1 MMDSLE
7 KHRRSQWKLFS
18 GIIGSTVSV
27 FLVCIGFVLA
37 ENGVQVFLLGIAFS
51 TMLLLLSPVYF
62 NRNYFLFEPHTY
74 VMASA
79 AIGMFL
85 KVFYLFF
92 IADSS
97 GVVTDRLLLG
107 LGHRVLEFGSFV
119 IFVGFFCYV
128 IGYFL
133 IGMKGSRVRIFS
145 RYGYSVPK
153 AATFG
158 WLLFLSSLIFFFLHI
173 AEVGFSYTDFS
184 DLSQKRFLG
193 ESGLPGDRF
202 GKLSYIYYK
211 LSLLSKAALY
221 VSFYTI
227 VKYRHRWVSTHGLL
241 FVFCFIL
248 NMAVPFFVSNKA
260 GLVLPIFD
268 LMVIAYIITGE
279 LKLQRTVLVILATVA
294 VLGLAVSLRGGDSI
308 SNFSVLDRIFL
319 NRYFVDVT
327 KTAHIVNAVPL
338 SIDYFEGRSFVGW
351 LNLVLPSSM
360 DFDSIYFG
368 NMGFYLGET
377 VFFQPSSGV
386 TPGIIAESYLNFG
399 LVGVLLMLFAV
410 GMGMRYIHNVL
421 LVGADNAIVTILYAI
436 FVVRA
441 PTMLFNTSL
450 SVALLKTIS
459 DMLVVVIFCYVIK
472 SRRKN
477 SVY

>member
-1 MMDSLE
+1 
-7 KHRRSQWKLFS
+7 
-18 GIIGSTVSV
+18 
-27 FLVCIGFVLA
+27 
-37 ENGVQVFLLGIAFS
+37 
-51 TMLLLLSPVYF
+51 
-62 NRNYFLFEPHTY
+62 
-74 VMASA
+74 
-79 AIGMFL
+79 
-85 KVFYLFF
+85 
-92 IADSS
+92 
-97 GVVTDRLLLG
+97 
-107 LGHRVLEFGSFV
+107 
-119 IFVGFFCYV
+119 
-128 IGYFL
+128 
-133 IGMKGSRVRIFS
+133 
-145 RYGYSVPK
+145 
-153 AATFG
+153 
-158 WLLFLSSLIFFFLHI
+158 
-173 AEVGFSYTDFS
+173 
-184 DLSQKRFLG
+184 
-193 ESGLPGDRF
+193 
-202 GKLSYIYYK
+202 
-211 LSLLSKAALY
+211 
-221 VSFYTI
+221 
-227 VKYRHRWVSTHGLL
+227 
-241 FVFCFIL
+241 
-248 NMAVPFFVSNKA
+248 MAVPFFVSNKA

-294 VLGLAVSLRGGDSI
+294 VLGLAISLRGGDSI
-308 SNFSVLDRIFL
+308 SNFSVLDKIFL